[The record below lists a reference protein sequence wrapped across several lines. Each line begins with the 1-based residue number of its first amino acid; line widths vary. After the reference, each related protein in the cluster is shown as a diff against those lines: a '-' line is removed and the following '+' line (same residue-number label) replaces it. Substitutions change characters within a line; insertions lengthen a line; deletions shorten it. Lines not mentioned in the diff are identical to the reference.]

1 VINQKIIRYK
11 NGIAIAKE
19 LSKRRHADHT
29 YYDDLISKYQSF
41 LKFYKDLKIWKELSK
56 RSAN

>member
-1 VINQKIIRYK
+1 MIDEKISRYSS
-11 NGIAIAKE
+11 GITLAKE

-41 LKFYKDLKIWKELSK
+41 LKFYKDLKVWKELSK